1 MRNDVAMR
9 TSTYLSTSIHEPRHQ
24 ASLIPA
30 GANCLQ
36 LEMIDGVTRELTEV
50 LIGRYFV
57 FGLAEDRQSWC
68 LVRLSSALALRF
80 QSDLSQ
86 PSPQVTWTR
95 KAPAELISSLTLP
108 ARASISFREHPKMNV
123 DLLLLGA
130 SRSLLATDSYQMPF
144 IPIQAISRLEISSN

>member
-9 TSTYLSTSIHEPRHQ
+9 TSTYLSTSLHEPLNQ

-36 LEMIDGVTRELTEV
+36 LELTEGVIRELTEV

-57 FGLAEDRQSWC
+57 FGLAEDQQSWC

-80 QSDLSQ
+80 QTNPTQ

-95 KAPAELISSLTLP
+95 KAPGELISSLSLP
-108 ARASISFREHPKMNV
+108 AKASLAFREQVNKKV
-123 DLLLLGA
+123 DLVVLGA
-130 SRSLLATDSYQMPF
+130 SRSLLATDSYQIPI

>member
-1 MRNDVAMR
+1 VRNDVAMR
-9 TSTYLSTSIHEPRHQ
+9 SSTYLSTSLHEPFHQ
-24 ASLIPA
+24 ASLIPE

-57 FGLAEDRQSWC
+57 FGLAEDQQSWC
-68 LVRLSSALALRF
+68 LVRLGSVSALRF

-108 ARASISFREHPKMNV
+108 AIASISFREQPRKNV
-123 DLLLLGA
+123 DVVLLGA
-130 SRSLLATDSYQMPF
+130 SRSLLATDSHQVPF